1 MTPPPASPEPANSAQ
16 PPSPAERPAPFY
28 RRSFF
33 WVLIGMLAGLSLAG
47 ALYFLYGGR
56 LAAAPPE
63 AETGAEAETV
73 SPDDLLEMQRARNK
87 GLEEEI
93 QRLRAA
99 LTEDPCSLPG
109 IIGVSPDKA
118 PVAPGYNPPAA
129 DADPR
134 NPPQSPPGGSGP
146 FAPSAGNATSP
157 ATPAPNA
164 GNATVPATP
173 APAPHTVGELMDQ
186 ATVFVVSALDEQVG
200 MGTGFFVAPG
210 VIATN
215 RHVAQGR
222 TATIY
227 VGNKALG
234 GMHKARL
241 IALSNDESR
250 DYALLGISP
259 ALASRAPVLRIADTV
274 SRMDRVSAWGFPG
287 YITEID
293 PKLTALARG
302 DEKSVPE
309 VVYSSG
315 EINVILERTP
325 PVILHSAA
333 ISQGNSGGPLVNA
346 QGVVVGINTFIKV
359 ADKSHAQA
367 NIALPGKDLALFM
380 KENGVPASMAA
391 Q

>member
-1 MTPPPASPEPANSAQ
+1 MTTPSTSPETPDSAQ
-16 PPSPAERPAPFY
+16 QQSSTERAAPVPFY

-33 WVLIGMLAGLSLAG
+33 WVFIGMLVGLILALI
-47 ALYFLYGGR
+47 LYSLYGR
-56 LAAAPPE
+56 QLAPPPQPK
-63 AETGAEAETV
+63 AEVQVERVDPNE
-73 SPDDLLEMQRARNK
+73 LLEMQRAQNK

-99 LTEDPCSLPG
+99 LTEDPCALPG

-118 PVAPGYNPPAA
+118 PVAPGYNPPAGN
-129 DADPR
+129 ADPLKTPQTAPDAPGQPV
-134 NPPQSPPGGSGP
+134 PPT
-146 FAPSAGNATSP
+146 GNATI
-157 ATPAPNA
+157 A
-164 GNATVPATP
+164 PATP
-173 APAPHTVGELMDQ
+173 APAPNTVGELMDQ
-186 ATVFVVSALDEQVG
+186 ATVFVVSALGEQVG

-215 RHVAQGR
+215 RHVAQGKG
-222 TATIY
+222 ATIY

-234 GMHKARL
+234 GMHEARL
-241 IALSNDESR
+241 IAFSNDESR
-250 DYALLGISP
+250 DYALLGVSS
-259 ALASRAPVLRIADTV
+259 ALASKAPVLQIADTV

-293 PKLTALARG
+293 PKLAALARG

-309 VVYSSG
+309 VVYSPG

-333 ISQGNSGGPLVNA
+333 ISQGNSGGPLVNG
-346 QGVVVGINTFIKV
+346 QGVVVGINTFIKI

-367 NIALPGKDLALFM
+367 NIALPGRDLAMFM
-380 KENGVPASMAA
+380 KENGVSASMATK
-391 Q
+391 